1 MCGRLPRRKGI
12 STFWRPRSGAVN
24 FISLTSLRDSSQ
36 ADIAL
41 AQPQFQGQIRRMR
54 SFLLIFSLFLL
65 VVIGG
70 GFLALGM
77 FPLPLHQHQVH
88 EVLPT
93 SAIDKS

>member
-1 MCGRLPRRKGI
+1 
-12 STFWRPRSGAVN
+12 
-24 FISLTSLRDSSQ
+24 
-36 ADIAL
+36 
-41 AQPQFQGQIRRMR
+41 MR
-54 SFLLIFSLFLL
+54 SFLLIFILFLL